1 MRLYFSLNITFHLL
15 CIYLGLKVQKLYIAH
30 ATNLVLLKNL
40 LLSSKKS
47 SFMENLFNTFKEKV
61 INTCISQIRFS
72 VEDQS
77 SLDCMI
83 PTSHKEIQR
92 YSFSYREWNSASKH
106 PHTYKKLELKKK
118 KIVVCLE
125 YVKYSRSEFSFDSPS
140 NVIWYY

>member
-92 YSFSYREWNSASKH
+92 YSFSYRE
-106 PHTYKKLELKKK
+106 
-118 KIVVCLE
+118 
-125 YVKYSRSEFSFDSPS
+125 
-140 NVIWYY
+140 